1 MSSSG
6 GSQEFTQPVPPVGDR
21 QIEGDDLLQAAFQ
34 EMRRAVGFDNDAELR
49 DSRERALNYIKGD
62 MVKDVPSLPNRSKA
76 VSSDINDA
84 VETLLPDLMEIFTG
98 GDDVVA
104 FIPIKAEDEEAAQ
117 QETAYL
123 NHVVFQD
130 NTGFLNFYTAIKDAL
145 ILKTGIFMFD
155 WEHDVNEEEEEF
167 EGKSAIELQM
177 AAQDGEVCDL
187 EQDQPGPLGPETTF
201 SFTVKKT
208 KDNSQARYWAI
219 APDDFAVA
227 PDTINIQESTYCVCR
242 FRPRVQDLI
251 AAEYD
256 PEKVRSLPNYIE
268 DNTVLQIARD
278 TAGEHTVNGSGG
290 DQTPIG
296 DLRQVEIRKHYIRI
310 LNVEKGELELWRV
323 VTDAHATIELDR
335 EKIHRI
341 PFSAGSPYLTAHRF
355 YGCSLADILF
365 EIQKIKTALMRAVLD
380 STYFSLNQRMEV
392 AQNDSNDYTISDLL
406 RNEPGAPVRSK
417 TGQAVRPISAG
428 GLGFDPY
435 QALEYFSTVSEGR
448 TGVVRNA
455 QGLNPDTLHDTAS
468 GAMMLLSAAQKR
480 TKMIARILAE
490 TLIKPLYLGM
500 HALIRENASGPRIAQ
515 LLGKWVPVDPTQ
527 WHERTAMTVEVGLGA
542 SGKDMEIAAMD
553 KIIGS
558 MAAIVQE
565 QGGAQGPIVTM
576 RNVYKAAT
584 DQAKKLGVKAPE
596 EYYSDPSQAPPQQ
609 PKPDPEMIKVQG
621 QQQLAQQKQ
630 QGDMQAT
637 QAKQQADMAMESAK
651 LQSEEKMAQFK
662 ATLQAQVTQQ
672 QNQLEHE
679 RAQADQANQ
688 LALEQLKIASAEHIA
703 IEVARINAEAKIEAA
718 RISAKNQTDD
728 GAKELARQE
737 SLENT

>member
-1 MSSSG
+1 MA
-6 GSQEFTQPVPPVGDR
+6 SQEFTQPVPADGDETL
-21 QIEGDDLLQAAFQ
+21 EGNDLLAAVLQ
-34 EMRRAVGFDNDAELR
+34 EMRRAIGFDNDADLR
-49 DSRERALNYIKGD
+49 DDRERALNYIKGD
-62 MVKDVPSLPNRSKA
+62 MVKDIPSLPNRSKA
-76 VSSDINDA
+76 VSSDISDA
-84 VETLLPDLMEIFTG
+84 VETILPDLMEIFTG

-104 FIPIKAEDEEAAQ
+104 FIPIKAEDEEAAK

-123 NHVVFQD
+123 NHVVFQN
-130 NTGFLNFYTAIKDAL
+130 NTGFLNFYTALKDAL

-155 WEHDVNEEEEEF
+155 WEHDVEDNEEEF
-167 EGKSAIELQM
+167 TGKNAIELQM
-177 AAQDGEVCDL
+177 ATQDGELSDL
-187 EQDQPGPLGPETTF
+187 KQDQEGPITPDTTF
-201 SFTVKKT
+201 SFTIKKT
-208 KDNSQARYWAI
+208 KDNSQAKYWAI

-227 PDTINIQESTYCVCR
+227 PDTINLADATYCVAR

-251 AAEYD
+251 ADGYD
-256 PEKVRSLPNYIE
+256 PEKVRNLPNYVD
-268 DNTVLQIARD
+268 DNTVIQIARD
-278 TAGEHTVNGSGG
+278 TAGEHTVSGTGG
-290 DQTPIG
+290 DNTPNG
-296 DLRQVEIRKHYIRI
+296 DLRQVEIRKHYIRV
-310 LNVEKGELELWRV
+310 LDEEEKNLELWCI
-323 VTDAHATIELDR
+323 VTDAQATVEVDR
-335 EKIHRI
+335 EEVQRI

-355 YGCSLADILF
+355 YGRSLADMLV

-380 STYFSLNQRMEV
+380 STYFTLNQRMEV
-392 AQNDSNDYTISDLL
+392 ASDASNDYTISDLL

-417 TGQAVRPISAG
+417 TGMAVRPINAG

-490 TLIKPLYLGM
+490 TLVKQLYIGL
-500 HALIRENASGPRIAQ
+500 HAVIRENATGPKIAQ
-515 LLGKWVPVDPTQ
+515 LLGKWVPVDPTR

-576 RNVYKAAT
+576 QNVYKAAT
-584 DQAKKLGVKAPE
+584 DQAKKLGMKTPE
-596 EYYSDPSQAPPQQ
+596 EYYSDPSQAQPQP
-609 PKPDPEMIKVQG
+609 PKPDPEMMKVQG
-621 QQQLAQQKQ
+621 EQQLAQQKQ
-630 QGDMQAT
+630 QGDMAAT
-637 QAKQQADMAMESAK
+637 QAKQQGDMQVEAAK
-651 LQSEEKMAQFK
+651 LQSEERMAQFK
-662 ATLQAQVTQQ
+662 ANLLAQTTQQ

-679 RAQADQANQ
+679 RAQASEANQ
-688 LALEQLKIASAEHIA
+688 VALEQMKIASAQHIA

-728 GAKELARQE
+728 GAVELARQE
-737 SLENT
+737 SLETT